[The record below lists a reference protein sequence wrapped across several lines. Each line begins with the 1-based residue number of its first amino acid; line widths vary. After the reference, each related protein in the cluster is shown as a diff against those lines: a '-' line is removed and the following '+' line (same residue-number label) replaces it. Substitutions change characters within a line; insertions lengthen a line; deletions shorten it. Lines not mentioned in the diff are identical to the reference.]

1 MSPQPTL
8 FLWELSTCFSS
19 RGFSLHA
26 ATWVGA
32 RDRARLEQLC
42 RYVMRPPLAAGR
54 LAAVDAETLSFAL
67 KTPWSD
73 GTTHLLLSPHELIEK
88 LVALVPPPRL
98 NLVRYHGVLAPH
110 AADRSQIVPGPV
122 AEEAKAGCG
131 HADAGDRPSGRH
143 RFSWAKLLARVF
155 RIDVSV
161 CPECGGP
168 MRVIAALSEPASIRR
183 CLEGMGLSGRAPP
196 IAPARPDP
204 QPHFDSMLT

>member
-1 MSPQPTL
+1 MPLVDDHAQK
-8 FLWELSTCFSS
+8 ELQEDLRKTEEALGKKLSELQK
-19 RGFSLHA
+19 GLEAAEEQAKKDEEEHA
-26 ATWVGA
+26 KKEEEA
-32 RDRARLEQLC
+32 
-42 RYVMRPPLAAGR
+42 
-54 LAAVDAETLSFAL
+54 
-67 KTPWSD
+67 K
-73 GTTHLLLSPHELIEK
+73 K
-88 LVALVPPPRL
+88 K
-98 NLVRYHGVLAPH
+98 
-110 AADRSQIVPGPV
+110 V